1 MSEIE
6 IWYLFISFCISRG
19 FWDSLIRS
27 SSICRCVQH
36 LGWIFVD
43 GETETLAISSEEM
56 VDIDAGSVYVV
67 YVNDCSL
74 NAFGFRSFLSSY

>member
-1 MSEIE
+1 MSA
-6 IWYLFISFCISRG
+6 SQR

-27 SSICRCVQH
+27 ISISVSFYKFVVVVV
-36 LGWIFVD
+36 GWILVD

-67 YVNDCSL
+67 YVNDCSI
-74 NAFGFRSFLSSY
+74 NAFGFWGFLSSY

>member
-1 MSEIE
+1 MKNKFD
-6 IWYLFISFCISRG
+6 LFIYIFFCISGVLG
-19 FWDSLIRS
+19 FSDSIDFYT
-27 SSICRCVQH
+27 SSI
-36 LGWIFVD
+36 GWIFVD

-74 NAFGFRSFLSSY
+74 NAFGFWGFLSSY